1 MNSKHLSSALIAV
14 AALAS
19 MNAFAAGADNPLEPT
34 RTLASSPTHSTMR
47 MQTVSLQQPGAV
59 TSSTQVDG
67 GMVTMTPRTSQRSRS
82 DVRAEGTQ
90 ARSSAMFNAAPGRA

>member
-34 RTLASSPTHSTMR
+34 RTFASSPRHNTMPIH
-47 MQTVSLQQPGAV
+47 TAPLQQPGPVSNSA
-59 TSSTQVDG
+59 QVDG
-67 GMVTMTPRTSQRSRS
+67 GYFAITPPASQRNRS
-82 DVRAEGTQ
+82 EVRAESAQ
-90 ARSSAMFNAAPGRA
+90 ARNSAMYNAAPGRA